1 MEKASKFIKNC
12 NFCGENA
19 TSLCFECLEY
29 FCDSCFKL
37 IHEKKLKSH
46 HKKELIDYYVP
57 IELKCP
63 LHPNNS
69 NNLFCSDEKGKLYLY
84 LYI

>member
-1 MEKASKFIKNC
+1 LDNNIK
-12 NFCGENA
+12 
-19 TSLCFECLEY
+19 
-29 FCDSCFKL
+29 KL

-69 NNLFCSDEKGKLYLY
+69 NNLFCSDEKGKLHL
-84 LYI
+84 